1 MKIKKLLSVLAAVSI
16 LSTCGTTIAMAEGNA
31 DTAAAAASESA
42 VSPITADMVRGTW
55 TGSFMGYD
63 GKGGMVENPTVINID
78 ECDDEG
84 NFSGLL
90 TFVDTEDESYFFEG
104 KCNFETGEFTLEGI
118 EWKINANKYGMFPFS
133 GKIDPEKKTMTGF
146 RNNDTKS
153 SFSYEKTSDKY
164 DSYSIDPA
172 QIKREWYGEYDGIN
186 DATYEDGQLVDY
198 TAVRRN
204 IMISITDIADDGTIK
219 GYAKFTPS
227 DKADQKYDLV
237 GSYYFTGTIDKRFG
251 RIKFQGDE
259 WIGYPAKSADDTAN
273 YQMIPF
279 SGAIFGN
286 TIEGMTDYGIWK
298 MESTDVLKGDL
309 NFDNKLGVEDLVILE
324 KYLLNNDM
332 TFNKTMFNTAD
343 MNDDEA
349 VNTFDLV
356 ALRKAVV
363 NYNLNKKP

>member
-1 MKIKKLLSVLAAVSI
+1 MKIKKILSVLAAVSI
-16 LSTCGTTIAMAEGNA
+16 LSTCGTTIAMAEENA
-31 DTAAAAASESA
+31 DTAESAASESA
-42 VSPITADMVRGTW
+42 VTPITADMVRGTW
-55 TGSFMGYD
+55 TGSFMGYV
-63 GKGGMVENPTVINID
+63 GNGEMIERSTVLNID
-78 ECDDEG
+78 QCDDEG
-84 NFSGLL
+84 NFSGLS
-90 TFVDTEDESYFFEG
+90 TSTSVEDESYFFEG
-104 KCNFETGEFTLEGI
+104 KCNFETGEFSFDGI
-118 EWKINANKYGMFPFS
+118 EWKINAEKWAIYPFS
-133 GKIDPEKKTMTGF
+133 GTIDPEKKTMTGY
-146 RNNDTKS
+146 RNKDTKS
-153 SFSYEKTSDKY
+153 PFSFEKTSDNY
-164 DSYSIDPA
+164 DSYAIDPA
-172 QIKREWYGEYDGIN
+172 QINREWYGEYDGFHGN
-186 DATYEDGQLVDY
+186 TK
-198 TAVRRN
+198 VRRN
-204 IMISITDIADDGTIK
+204 IMISINEVADDGTIK

-227 DKADQKYDLV
+227 DKADQKYDVV

-298 MESTDVLKGDL
+298 MESTDILKGDL

-332 TFNKTMFNTAD
+332 TFNKTMFDTAD